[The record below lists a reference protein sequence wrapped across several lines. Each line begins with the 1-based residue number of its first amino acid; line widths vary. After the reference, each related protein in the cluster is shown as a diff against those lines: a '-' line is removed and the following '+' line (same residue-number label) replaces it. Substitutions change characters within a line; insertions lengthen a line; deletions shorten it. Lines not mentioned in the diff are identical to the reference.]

1 MANSRHAQR
10 VQQPLNYNSREA
22 LQTSGAFSKSKGE
35 RTGFPSFYV
44 TSSSPLFFFFFV
56 PFRGGGSQLLLLLPE
71 LGPRAGSPGEC
82 PFGPRLGLAC
92 GLISF
97 RQPPGHPVLQETLLH
112 ALGSSPGGSLQEE
125 GMTPV
130 LMAGPPQDTHYAKH
144 FHIYLG

>member
-71 LGPRAGSPGEC
+71 LVGPCLWSHLLPAASGAPCPAGNPPSCAGVQPRGEPAGGGDDSCADGRAPT
-82 PFGPRLGLAC
+82 
-92 GLISF
+92 
-97 RQPPGHPVLQETLLH
+97 GHPLCKTF
-112 ALGSSPGGSLQEE
+112 P
-125 GMTPV
+125 
-130 LMAGPPQDTHYAKH
+130 
-144 FHIYLG
+144 YLSWLKKCKW